1 MDQVLNVRS
10 VTKNFKS
17 VRALDSVDMIVAPG
31 ESVALLGHNGAGKT
45 TLFRLILGFIRPD
58 AGSISIMRALPGS
71 DAARQ
76 SISYL
81 PENVAFPPALT
92 GKEVLTLYAR
102 LKGVDPRTAMS
113 ALERVGLGDAARRQV
128 RGYSKGMR
136 QRLGLAQA
144 LIGAPRLLLLDE
156 PTSGL
161 DPLSRREFYD
171 HFAEMAAAGTAVVF
185 SSHGL
190 GEVDGKT
197 DRIVIMRA
205 GRVVAEGPRARL
217 QAEAGLPIR
226 IRIVVAHDAA
236 DALAGR
242 IGGRRVNGEKVEI
255 ICRPEE
261 KLEKIKMAS
270 ALADGVRDIEVHEP
284 GLDEVFHYYS
294 TRPEAAR

>member
-1 MDQVLNVRS
+1 MAEMLNVRS
-10 VTKNFKS
+10 VTRNFKA
-17 VRALDSVDMIVAPG
+17 VRALDSVDITVAPG

-45 TLFRLILGFIRPD
+45 TLFRLILGFIKPD
-58 AGSISIMRALPGS
+58 SGSISVCGAPPGS

-81 PENVAFPPALT
+81 PENVAFQSTLT
-92 GKEVLTLYAR
+92 GKEVLTLFAR
-102 LKGVDPRTAMS
+102 LKGVDPKTAMS
-113 ALERVGLGDAARRQV
+113 ALERVGLGEAARRQV

-197 DRIVIMRA
+197 DRIIILRS

-226 IRIVVAHDAA
+226 IRIVVAHEAA

-242 IGGRRVNGEKVEI
+242 VGGRRINGEKVEI

-261 KLEKIKMAS
+261 KLEKIKLATAFAS
-270 ALADGVRDIEVHEP
+270 GVRDIEVREP

-294 TRPEAAR
+294 TRPEAGR